1 MGRERE
7 PRRRAKGPAC
17 QPGHLLSYLTWVPG
31 DKLPPHSG
39 LPPVSPAVKSKHSA
53 TAVFS
58 SKCGLRTTSVN
69 AAGELTNRRI
79 PGTFLRTAGS
89 EPRGAKLYF

>member
-1 MGRERE
+1 MVVGRERE

-39 LPPVSPAVKSKHSA
+39 LPPVSLAVKSKH
-53 TAVFS
+53 
-58 SKCGLRTTSVN
+58 
-69 AAGELTNRRI
+69 
-79 PGTFLRTAGS
+79 
-89 EPRGAKLYF
+89 